1 MIEIRS
7 FRDLARL
14 FFIYRREFKWAFAAT
29 VLVAVLGAFLLPARY
44 ESEARLLVKPGRD
57 TSTLPIE
64 YADRQTLV
72 APSTQRDPI
81 VDEEKLLT
89 GRPIIHQVAEYYL
102 SEMRA
107 PPPQG
112 GWQTLKFHLKQA

>member
-1 MIEIRS
+1 M
-7 FRDLARL
+7 
-14 FFIYRREFKWAFAAT
+14 
-29 VLVAVLGAFLLPARY
+29 LVAVLGAFLLPARY

-107 PPPQG
+107 RRRRAAGKP
-112 GWQTLKFHLKQA
+112 